1 MKMSGK
7 EAYSLI
13 LRGFP
18 DIMNVEEMCTALS
31 ISTKTGYKLLKEGKN
46 NGMKVG
52 RTYRIP
58 KVHVLEYMKIVDRKP
73 PLATTALSAAE

>member
-31 ISTKTGYKLLKEGKN
+31 ISTKTGYKLLKEGKIS
-46 NGMKVG
+46 GMKVG

-58 KVHVLEYMKIVDRKP
+58 KVHLLSYMRIVESQQ
-73 PLATTALSAAE
+73 AV

>member
-31 ISTKTGYKLLKEGKN
+31 ISTKTGYKLLKEGKI

-58 KVHVLEYMKIVDRKP
+58 KVHVLEYMKIFDRKP
-73 PLATTALSAAE
+73 PLSSTALPTAE

>member
-1 MKMSGK
+1 
-7 EAYSLI
+7 
-13 LRGFP
+13 
-18 DIMNVEEMCTALS
+18 MNVEEMCTALS
-31 ISTKTGYKLLKEGKN
+31 ISTTTGYKLLREGKI